1 MDEDILGIFMI
12 IIIVIGCCV
21 VLPIMIVWIT
31 NKRKAHEIDKQTE
44 ILMTLM
50 EKNPNLDPAEVMQK
64 LNVSSKSHKTIKQKL
79 LENVFSGGLMALM
92 GLAILIPHLCGLT
105 FFGNRENGLFSGGIM
120 LAMGL
125 AFLIYYLVSKRQLKS
140 EIEAEEKQLKE
151 QQISE

>member
-1 MDEDILGIFMI
+1 METSILGIIMI

-50 EKNPNLDPAEVMQK
+50 EKNPDLDPAEVMQK

-79 LENVFSGGLMALM
+79 LENMFSGGMMTLM
-92 GLAILIPHLCGLT
+92 GLAILIPHLCGLV
-105 FFGNRENGLFSGGIM
+105 FFGNRENGLFIGGVM
-120 LAMGL
+120 MAMGI
-125 AFLIYYLVSKRQLKS
+125 AFLIHYLVSKKQLRG
-140 EIEAEEKQLKE
+140 EIEAEEQRLKE
-151 QQISE
+151 Q